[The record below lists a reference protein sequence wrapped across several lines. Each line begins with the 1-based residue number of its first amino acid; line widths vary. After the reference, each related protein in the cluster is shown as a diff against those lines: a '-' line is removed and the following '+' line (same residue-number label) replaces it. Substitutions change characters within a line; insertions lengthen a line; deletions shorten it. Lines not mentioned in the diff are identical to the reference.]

1 MVMVFTACTS
11 DYMPKPKGYNRIIL
25 PKNEYQSL
33 ADTFPYHFEYSK
45 QAVILPDTSWISE
58 PYWIDVYYPK
68 FHASVQV
75 SYKPV
80 HKSQQLLREYLAT
93 AYKLT
98 SKHQVKAYAID
109 EATFKTK
116 KGKIAVIAM
125 LSGEVPS
132 QYQFFCTDS
141 MNHFLRGALY
151 FNTATQNDSL
161 APVIEFIKKDPCKKS
176 HGKRLDQPIDNQS
189 QSETSWIGTHSRNRT
204 KINLQ
209 HHGID
214 HEPP

>member
-1 MVMVFTACTS
+1 MKGISLLVIVLVFAACSS

-25 PKNEYQSL
+25 PENEYQSL
-33 ADTFPYHFEYSK
+33 ADTFPYSFEYSK
-45 QAVILPDTSWISE
+45 QAVILRDSSWISE
-58 PYWIDVYYPK
+58 RYWIDVYYPE
-68 FHASVQV
+68 FQASVQV

-80 HKSQQLLREYLAT
+80 QHNEQLLREYLAT

-109 EATFKTK
+109 EAVFKTK
-116 KGKIAVIAM
+116 NGKTAVVAL

-141 MNHFLRGALY
+141 INHFIRGALY

-161 APVIEFIKKDPCKKS
+161 APVIAFVKTDIEQMLNTLEWNDKIK
-176 HGKRLDQPIDNQS
+176 
-189 QSETSWIGTHSRNRT
+189 
-204 KINLQ
+204 
-209 HHGID
+209 
-214 HEPP
+214 